1 MTLCI
6 DGDSYHYVPTGQSC
20 NGVAHDDDP
29 VAPISASTL
38 LPIFAGWSPVT
49 DFADPLDPGQGLSI
63 PAAIVFLALGGLVF
77 FALK

>member
-20 NGVAHDDDP
+20 NGVAHEDNP
-29 VAPISASTL
+29 VAPISASTI

-49 DFADPLDPGQGLSI
+49 EFPDDTGQGFSI
-63 PAAIVFLALGGLVF
+63 SAVHVLATAAAIFLIWKLR
-77 FALK
+77 

>member
-20 NGVAHDDDP
+20 NGVAHEDSP

-49 DFADPLDPGQGLSI
+49 EFPDPLGQGQSI
-63 PAAIVFLALGGLVF
+63 PAVYVLAAAATVYLIWKLR
-77 FALK
+77 

>member
-6 DGDSYHYVPTGQSC
+6 DADSYHYVPTGQSC
-20 NGVAHDDDP
+20 NGVAHEDNP

-49 DFADPLDPGQGLSI
+49 EFPDAAGQGNRLSAGLI
-63 PAAIVFLALGGLVF
+63 LAAVAAGFLIWKF
-77 FALK
+77 R